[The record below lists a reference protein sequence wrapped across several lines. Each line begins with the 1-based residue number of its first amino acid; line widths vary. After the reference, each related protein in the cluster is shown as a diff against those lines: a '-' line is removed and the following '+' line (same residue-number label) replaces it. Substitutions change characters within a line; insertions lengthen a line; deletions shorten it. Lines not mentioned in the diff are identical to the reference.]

1 MDIKKDMEKYDHIF
15 FKYYIINNIN
25 IIENG
30 IEFFTKELSD
40 KTKKDYHYLFYFYI
54 GFYYIFIDKKKSIFN
69 LKESIKLNN
78 IFFNPYRFLGEVY
91 SLQNK
96 YKYALKYYKKSLI
109 LYNKYNHNYVDID
122 DFKSTKYR
130 FYSLKSD
137 VYVYI
142 KPNFNKAINYLDKAK
157 EYINFWDTEYFFYNK
172 IGILYDKFNK
182 YDDAIKNY
190 EYAIKSISEGLNKNS
205 YIVYRNISISYAKK
219 NDYLNAIKYMDLYI
233 NKDKDL
239 TVENYY
245 YKAFYEGMNNNI
257 DEAYNCFKN
266 GLEFNRRSTKNL
278 MDMALML
285 VKEGKKFDIKSLME
299 NVIYNDF
306 DNKENLDDNV
316 DDNILYK
323 YRYIDI
329 NSLKL
334 LLNGNLRLSD
344 YNYFNDPADPPMKL
358 NMQAFDYIKE
368 HIKSIKICSLSKNK
382 QSILMWSHYADE
394 HKGICIAYDMSSLR
408 NDNLKLSYLLLK
420 KVKYI
425 NKITFASNDSLISK
439 YDNSENFSNNN
450 HIINIS
456 NKYITR
462 FIDLFY
468 LKYKDWKYE
477 YEYRIIADTE
487 EKYIYLPIK
496 AIYFGMNAEDE
507 NIALIASILK
517 SKYGTRIPLYK
528 MKPKES
534 NLYNL
539 DYTDISREFY

>member
-1 MDIKKDMEKYDHIF
+1 MIKDDIKEYNSTISFYRDF
-15 FKYYIINNIN
+15 NNIPK
-25 IIENG
+25 G
-30 IEFFTKELSD
+30 IEYFFNELKNKD
-40 KTKKDYHYLFYFYI
+40 KKSHYYLFYFFI
-54 GFYYIFIDKKKSIFN
+54 GYFYLLLNKHSKAIKYLKKSIKKNKQLFN
-69 LKESIKLNN
+69 AYKLLADA
-78 IFFNPYRFLGEVY
+78 FYM
-91 SLQNK
+91 QNK
-96 YKYALKYYKKSLI
+96 YLKSLKYYKMSLRI
-109 LYNKYNHNYVDID
+109 YAKYNSSDYVNID
-122 DFKSTKYR
+122 DYKSALYKLNA
-130 FYSLKSD
+130 LKSD
-137 VYVYI
+137 MYTYI
-142 KPNFNKAINYLDKAK
+142 KPNLNKAINYLNKAK

-172 IGILYDKFNK
+172 IGILYDKFGK

-190 EYAIKSISEGLNKNS
+190 EYAIKSINKCLNRNS
-205 YIVYRNISISYAKK
+205 YIVYRNISISYYKK
-219 NDYLNAIKYMDLYI
+219 NDYVNAKKYIDIYI
-233 NKDKDL
+233 SKDKDL

-245 YKAFYEGMNNNI
+245 YKGLYEGLL
-257 DEAYNCFKN
+257 DKVEEAYNSFKN
-266 GLEFNRRSTKNL
+266 GLDFNRKSSKNL
-278 MDMALML
+278 IDIALML
-285 VKEGKKFDIKSLME
+285 VKENKKFDIKSLME
-299 NVIYNDF
+299 KVIYNDF
-306 DNKENLDDNV
+306 DNKENIDDNV

-368 HIKSIKICSLSKNK
+368 YIKSIKICSLSKNK

-394 HKGICIAYDMSSLR
+394 HRGICIAYDISSLR
-408 NDNLKLSYLLLK
+408 NDNPKLSYLLLK

-425 NKITFASNDSLISK
+425 NKITFASNDSIISK
-439 YDNSENFSNNN
+439 YDNSVNFSNNN

-456 NKYITR
+456 NKYISR

-539 DYTDISREFY
+539 DYADISREFY